1 MMTACASV
9 RIADR
14 HSPDS
19 CRVGRHSCC
28 ASAAGAVGGDDDV
41 VREEKPPGGRTGSQD
56 FRLDLPH
63 LTDAKRVAQGG
74 HHMAK
79 FDLYD
84 YRLVHSA
91 RYQKS
96 PLFPIFRRLGATSFL
111 WYNHLLH
118 AVDFEGQ
125 TKDQEYW
132 ARRNCA
138 MGQCKC
144 ALITDESGCVVND
157 PVVLRVGESR
167 FWLCPSDSDVHLW
180 AKGVAVGMGL
190 HATVRL
196 TDVYPIQLQG
206 PKSVDVLQ
214 AIIGERI
221 RSLKYYWFME
231 AEFPGGIPTIIT
243 RTGWTG
249 EVGYEVF
256 LLDNSRAKEM
266 LDLVVQRGKAFGLIP
281 AGPNHARR
289 VEASILNN
297 QADMNLETNLY
308 ELGLEWQ
315 IEPKARF
322 IGKETLERVQ
332 REGIRRKLVGFA
344 IEGQPA
350 PHEFEG
356 PWTVLK
362 DGKRIGQASA
372 FLYSPSLKK
381 NIGLAMIAIEYST
394 PGERIHV
401 QRLPEEP
408 RHPATVVGLPFID
421 PKKEIPK
428 RRLDVS

>member
-1 MMTACASV
+1 
-9 RIADR
+9 
-14 HSPDS
+14 
-19 CRVGRHSCC
+19 
-28 ASAAGAVGGDDDV
+28 
-41 VREEKPPGGRTGSQD
+41 
-56 FRLDLPH
+56 
-63 LTDAKRVAQGG
+63 
-74 HHMAK
+74 MAK

-132 ARRNCA
+132 AIRNGVTLWDVSVERPVEIDGPDGFTLMDLLTPRDMRKCA
-138 MGQCKC
+138 IGQCKY
-144 ALITDESGCVVND
+144 ALITDENGAVVND
-157 PVVLRVGESR
+157 PVVLRLGENR

-256 LLDNSRAKEM
+256 LLDNSRAEEM
-266 LDLVVQRGKAFGLIP
+266 LDLVVQRGQAFGLIP

-356 PWTVLK
+356 PWSVLK

-372 FLYSPSLKK
+372 FLYSPSLEK

>member
-1 MMTACASV
+1 
-9 RIADR
+9 
-14 HSPDS
+14 
-19 CRVGRHSCC
+19 
-28 ASAAGAVGGDDDV
+28 
-41 VREEKPPGGRTGSQD
+41 
-56 FRLDLPH
+56 
-63 LTDAKRVAQGG
+63 
-74 HHMAK
+74 MAK

-132 ARRNCA
+132 AIRNGVTLWDVSVERPVEIDGPDGFTLMDLLTPRDMRKCA
-138 MGQCKC
+138 IGQCKY
-144 ALITDESGCVVND
+144 ALITDENGCVVND
-157 PVVLRVGESR
+157 PVVLRVGENR

-356 PWTVLK
+356 PWSVLK

-372 FLYSPSLKK
+372 FLYSPSLEK

>member
-1 MMTACASV
+1 
-9 RIADR
+9 
-14 HSPDS
+14 
-19 CRVGRHSCC
+19 
-28 ASAAGAVGGDDDV
+28 
-41 VREEKPPGGRTGSQD
+41 
-56 FRLDLPH
+56 
-63 LTDAKRVAQGG
+63 
-74 HHMAK
+74 MAK

-132 ARRNCA
+132 AIRNGVTLWDVSVERPVEIDGPDGFTLMDLLTPRDMRKCA
-138 MGQCKC
+138 IGQCKY
-144 ALITDESGCVVND
+144 ALITDENGCVVND
-157 PVVLRVGESR
+157 PVVLRVGENR

-297 QADMNLETNLY
+297 QADMNLDTNLY

-322 IGKETLERVQ
+322 IGKEMLERVQ

-356 PWTVLK
+356 PWSVLK

-372 FLYSPSLKK
+372 FLYSPSLEK

-394 PGERIHV
+394 
-401 QRLPEEP
+401 

>member
-1 MMTACASV
+1 
-9 RIADR
+9 
-14 HSPDS
+14 
-19 CRVGRHSCC
+19 
-28 ASAAGAVGGDDDV
+28 
-41 VREEKPPGGRTGSQD
+41 
-56 FRLDLPH
+56 
-63 LTDAKRVAQGG
+63 
-74 HHMAK
+74 MAK

-125 TKDQEYW
+125 TKDQEYK
-132 ARRNCA
+132 AIRNGVTLWDVSVERPVEIDGPDGFALMDLLTPRDMRKCA
-138 MGQCKC
+138 IGQCKY
-144 ALITDESGCVVND
+144 ALITDENGGVVND
-157 PVVLRVGESR
+157 PVVLRLGENR

-180 AKGVAVGMGL
+180 AKGVAAGMGL
-190 HATVRL
+190 NAPVRL

-214 AIIGERI
+214 AIIGEQI

-231 AEFPGGIPTIIT
+231 AEFPGRIPVIIT

-256 LLDNSRAKEM
+256 LLDNSRAEEM

-322 IGKETLERVQ
+322 IGKEALERV
-332 REGIRRKLVGFA
+332 RRAGIRRKLVGFA
-344 IEGQPA
+344 VEGQPA

-356 PWTVLK
+356 PWPVFK

-372 FLYSPSLKK
+372 FLYSPSLQK

-408 RHPATVVGLPFID
+408 RHSATVVGLPFID

>member
-1 MMTACASV
+1 
-9 RIADR
+9 
-14 HSPDS
+14 
-19 CRVGRHSCC
+19 
-28 ASAAGAVGGDDDV
+28 
-41 VREEKPPGGRTGSQD
+41 
-56 FRLDLPH
+56 
-63 LTDAKRVAQGG
+63 
-74 HHMAK
+74 MAK

-132 ARRNCA
+132 AIRNGVTLWDVSVERPVEIDGPDGFTLMDLLTPRDMRKCA
-138 MGQCKC
+138 IGQCKY
-144 ALITDESGCVVND
+144 ALITDENGAVVND
-157 PVVLRVGESR
+157 PVVLRLGENR

-256 LLDNSRAKEM
+256 LLDNSRAEEM
-266 LDLVVQRGKAFGLIP
+266 VDLVVQRGQAFGLIP

-356 PWTVLK
+356 PWSVFK
-362 DGKRIGQASA
+362 NGKRIGQASA
-372 FLYSPSLKK
+372 FLYSPSLKR

>member
-1 MMTACASV
+1 
-9 RIADR
+9 
-14 HSPDS
+14 
-19 CRVGRHSCC
+19 
-28 ASAAGAVGGDDDV
+28 
-41 VREEKPPGGRTGSQD
+41 
-56 FRLDLPH
+56 
-63 LTDAKRVAQGG
+63 
-74 HHMAK
+74 MAK

-91 RYQKS
+91 RYEKS
-96 PLFPIFRRLGATSFL
+96 PLFPIFRRLGGTSFL

-118 AVDFEGQ
+118 AVDFAGQ

-132 ARRNCA
+132 AIRNGVTLWDVSVERPVEIDGPDGFTLMDLMTPRDMRKCA
-138 MGQCKC
+138 VGQCKY
-144 ALITDESGCVVND
+144 ALITDENGCVVND
-157 PVVLRVGESR
+157 PVVLRLGENR

-190 HATVRL
+190 KATVRL

-214 AIIGERI
+214 AIIGDRI

-231 AEFPGGIPTIIT
+231 AEFPGRIPVIIT

-256 LLDNSRAKEM
+256 LLDNSRAEEM

-315 IEPKARF
+315 IEPKGRF
-322 IGKETLERVQ
+322 IGKEVLERVQ
-332 REGIRRKLVGFA
+332 REGLRRKLVGFTV
-344 IEGQPA
+344 EGQPA
-350 PHEFEG
+350 AHEFEG
-356 PWTVLK
+356 PWSVFK

-372 FLYSPSLKK
+372 FLYSPSLQK
-381 NIGLAMIAIEYST
+381 NIGLAMIAIDHSA
-394 PGERIHV
+394 PGERVHV
-401 QRLPEEP
+401 QRLPDEP